1 MELGIIGASSSI
13 PERHTKREH
22 RSHPES
28 SELKVPLVVDL
39 DRTLVKT
46 DLLLESIVTLLH
58 REPRYLV
65 SLPFWC
71 LRGEVALKEE
81 VACRVSLDARL
92 VPYRSELLAY
102 LQQQHSQ
109 GRHLVLATD
118 SSERLAQSIADY
130 LGIFDGVLAIDGSTP
145 LSGEHKRERLVGDFG
160 HKGFDYAGHGG
171 QDLPVWPSA
180 RRAIVVSS
188 NDRLVQALA
197 PLVPIQSVFHDRPT
211 RFEDYLTALRP
222 QQWLKNLLVLAPLL
236 LAHRF
241 YEPLLFGRAI
251 IVFIAFC
258 CCASSGY
265 LVNDLFDVAADR
277 RHPTKR
283 LRPFAAGFLPLSY
296 ALIMIPVLAVLGC
309 ALGALVG
316 PSVLG
321 LLLLYYALTVAY
333 SVYIK
338 RVVLLDVTILA
349 ALYTLRIIAGAAAV
363 TIWLSGWLLAFSSL
377 MFFSL
382 AIAKRH
388 VELTLMRAID
398 GNHASARSYK
408 TRDAELLAS
417 AGIASG
423 YMAVLV
429 FLLYITTDAVNGL
442 YGGRDWVWFLC
453 PLLLYWVSHI
463 WLQAHRRKIHDDP
476 FVFALRDS
484 TSRVLILLMIVT
496 ALLSL

>member
-1 MELGIIGASSSI
+1 MELGIIGASSST

-22 RSHPES
+22 PSHPES
-28 SELKVPLVVDL
+28 SERKVPLVVDL
-39 DRTLVKT
+39 DRTLVRT

-58 REPRYLV
+58 REPRYVL

-71 LRGEVALKEE
+71 LRGELVLKEE

-92 VPYRSELLAY
+92 VPYRSEFLAY
-102 LQQQHSQ
+102 LQQQHSE
-109 GRHLVLATD
+109 GRPLVLTTD
-118 SSERLAQSIADY
+118 TSERLAQPIADY
-130 LGIFDGVLAIDGSTP
+130 LGIFDCVLASDGSAP
-145 LSGEHKRERLVGDFG
+145 LCGELKRERLVGDFG
-160 HKGFDYAGHGG
+160 DKGFDYAGHGG
-171 QDLPVWPSA
+171 QDLPVWSSA

-197 PLVPIQSVFHDRPT
+197 PLVPIQNVFQDRPSQFT
-211 RFEDYLTALRP
+211 DYLTALRP
-222 QQWLKNLLVLAPLL
+222 QQWLKNLLVFAPLL
-236 LAHRF
+236 LAHQF
-241 YEPLLFGRAI
+241 YEPALFGRAL

-283 LRPFAAGFLPLSY
+283 LRPFAAGSLPLSY
-296 ALIMIPVLAVLGC
+296 ALIAIPALAVLGC

-321 LLLLYYALTVAY
+321 LLLLYYALTLVY
-333 SVYIK
+333 SVYLK

-349 ALYTLRIIAGAAAV
+349 ALYTLRIIAGAEAAN
-363 TIWLSGWLLAFSSL
+363 IWLSGWLLAFSSL

-388 VELTLMRAID
+388 VELTLMRMVD

-408 TRDAELLAS
+408 AKDAVLLAS
-417 AGIASG
+417 AGLASG

-429 FLLYITTDAVNGL
+429 LLLYITTDAAHEL
-442 YGGRDWVWFLC
+442 YGGRRWFWFLC

-463 WLQAHRRKIHDDP
+463 WLQAHRRKIQDDP